1 MNDHVIIPHNAS
13 LNPVNITVQT
23 WIKAKNTGEYQI
35 IIDKGHGSGHG
46 SGWVAQIRPDDRI
59 DFCYGNGNIDYS
71 GACAL
76 STSTL
81 TDDAWHHVAGTLD
94 GATIKIYIDGRLEDS
109 PAYSGTPETNNQD
122 VYMGAAWWGEPMFFS
137 GLIDEAQIFSRALS
151 AEEIAAIHGAGSAG
165 VCIPP
170 DTTPDQ
176 FEFTDQTGVAL
187 NNLVESNEIT
197 VTGINNSAILTISGG
212 EYSIEGGDYTST
224 ATSVNNGQ
232 RIRVRQTSSAS
243 FSTTT
248 NATLTIGGVSDT
260 FSVTTIGPPQYTI
273 SFSSTGSGT
282 IICNPATVVLGNN
295 SICTVTPAIGH
306 LLKSLT
312 DNETDVTDAVS
323 GNTYT
328 IVNVTAGH
336 TLEAV
341 FAPFTFTPAN
351 GTLGTVLEMSGPGF
365 GAKKGKVY
373 LEKDGIR
380 YATKVSEW
388 NLGGT
393 TNTIKATLNKVP
405 PAGSYRIVL
414 VSREVGELRADDTF
428 EIMAPEID
436 SVSVA
441 LVDGKK
447 VATILGDYFGNTK
460 KPKVFMHNGTK
471 DLSCK
476 VISTEGTE
484 IQCYPNKSVVTGTYT
499 VKVIVG
505 KILVG
510 ERVLDITMP

>member
-1 MNDHVIIPHNAS
+1 MAS
-13 LNPVNITVQT
+13 TV
-23 WIKAKNTGEYQI
+23 
-35 IIDKGHGSGHG
+35 
-46 SGWVAQIRPDDRI
+46 
-59 DFCYGNGNIDYS
+59 
-71 GACAL
+71 
-76 STSTL
+76 
-81 TDDAWHHVAGTLD
+81 
-94 GATIKIYIDGRLEDS
+94 
-109 PAYSGTPETNNQD
+109 
-122 VYMGAAWWGEPMFFS
+122 
-137 GLIDEAQIFSRALS
+137 
-151 AEEIAAIHGAGSAG
+151 
-165 VCIPP
+165 
-170 DTTPDQ
+170 
-176 FEFTDQTGVAL
+176 
-187 NNLVESNEIT
+187 
-197 VTGINNSAILTISGG
+197 
-212 EYSIEGGDYTST
+212 
-224 ATSVNNGQ
+224 
-232 RIRVRQTSSAS
+232 RVRQTSSAS

-312 DNETDVTDAVS
+312 DNGTDVTDAVS

-393 TNTIKATLNKVP
+393 TNKIKAAVSKTP
-405 PAGSYRIVL
+405 PAGRYRIVL

>member
-1 MNDHVIIPHNAS
+1 
-13 LNPVNITVQT
+13 
-23 WIKAKNTGEYQI
+23 
-35 IIDKGHGSGHG
+35 
-46 SGWVAQIRPDDRI
+46 
-59 DFCYGNGNIDYS
+59 
-71 GACAL
+71 
-76 STSTL
+76 
-81 TDDAWHHVAGTLD
+81 
-94 GATIKIYIDGRLEDS
+94 
-109 PAYSGTPETNNQD
+109 
-122 VYMGAAWWGEPMFFS
+122 
-137 GLIDEAQIFSRALS
+137 
-151 AEEIAAIHGAGSAG
+151 
-165 VCIPP
+165 
-170 DTTPDQ
+170 
-176 FEFTDQTGVAL
+176 
-187 NNLVESNEIT
+187 
-197 VTGINNSAILTISGG
+197 
-212 EYSIEGGDYTST
+212 
-224 ATSVNNGQ
+224 
-232 RIRVRQTSSAS
+232 
-243 FSTTT
+243 
-248 NATLTIGGVSDT
+248 
-260 FSVTTIGPPQYTI
+260 
-273 SFSSTGSGT
+273 
-282 IICNPATVVLGNN
+282 
-295 SICTVTPAIGH
+295 
-306 LLKSLT
+306 LKSLT
-312 DNETDVTDAVS
+312 DNETDVTDTVS

-373 LEKDGIR
+373 LEKDGVR
-380 YATKVSEW
+380 YAMKVSEW

-436 SVSVA
+436 SASVA